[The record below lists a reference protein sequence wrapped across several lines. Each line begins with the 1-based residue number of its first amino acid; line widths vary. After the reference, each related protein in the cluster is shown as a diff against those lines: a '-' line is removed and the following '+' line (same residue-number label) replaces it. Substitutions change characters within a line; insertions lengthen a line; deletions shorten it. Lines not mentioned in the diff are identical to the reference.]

1 MRFNLYEYKIDAI
14 YKDEEE
20 TSFIMFEKSI
30 FKIVD
35 YLISNKDITKI
46 NKITKLKDGTYWSLK
61 DFDVKEMRSLRD
73 EIDDADISK
82 NLQELTDND
91 VLPQS

>member
-1 MRFNLYEYKIDAI
+1 
-14 YKDEEE
+14 
-20 TSFIMFEKSI
+20 MFEKSI

-46 NKITKLKDGTYWSLK
+46 NKITKLKDGTHWSLK
-61 DFDVKEMRSLRD
+61 DFDIKEMRSLRD

-91 VLPQS
+91 VLPQN

>member
-1 MRFNLYEYKIDAI
+1 MRFNLYEYKIDAV

-46 NKITKLKDGTYWSLK
+46 NKITKLKDGTHWSLK
-61 DFDVKEMRSLRD
+61 DFNIKEMRSLRN
-73 EIDDADISK
+73 EIDDADIYK

-91 VLPQS
+91 VLPQN